1 MNEFETEEQQVEALK
16 RWWKENGKVILIGV
30 VIGAAAIVGGK
41 SYLSH
46 VQAQRVEASMH
57 YDVMTQA
64 MRADQVDTALNEGE
78 QIVTQYPKT
87 VYAAMASLA
96 LAKMRVEKGEL
107 SVAENRLR
115 WVMDHAEQPD
125 IVHTARL
132 RLARVLL
139 ADGKFDI
146 ALNLLNDVAMD
157 GYTPLYQELLG
168 DVYVAKR
175 QPDKAKS
182 AYAAALEAMA
192 SGDDRRV
199 VQMKLDDLGA

>member
-1 MNEFETEEQQVEALK
+1 VRDFETEEQQVEELK
-16 RWWKENGKVILIGV
+16 RWWKENGKVVMIGI
-30 VIGAAAIVGGK
+30 VIGAVAIVGGK
-41 SYLSH
+41 SYLNH
-46 VQAQRVEASMH
+46 LQAQRVEASMH
-57 YDVMTQA
+57 YDRLNQA
-64 MRADQVDTALNEGE
+64 LAAKQVDMALSEGE

-115 WVMDHAEQPD
+115 WVIDHAGQND

-132 RLARVLL
+132 RLARVLV
-139 ADGKFDI
+139 ADGKYDI
-146 ALNLLNDVAMD
+146 ALNLINGVAMD

-168 DVYVAKR
+168 DIYLAKK
-175 QPDKAKS
+175 QPDKARN
-182 AYAAALEAMA
+182 AYAAALEAMD
-192 SGDDRRV
+192 SGDDRQT